1 MLLYCF
7 RGIANRDLTPEM
19 MAKLGA
25 VAACYFRREG
35 FGEIA
40 IAGDYRVS
48 TPALKTALI
57 GGLAGGGMAV
67 QDCGDLPSGVIA
79 AWGKHTGLPSCMVTA
94 SHNPPEWN
102 GVQFMEPDS
111 HIWSPELES
120 SAKATLEEHFTWP
133 TWEQCGTIEPRDDV
147 LEQYIGWVEEMADA
161 VRSLKVALDPGGGV
175 GHPAAQLLLE
185 RLGMETTVINAEPDG
200 LFRARPSE
208 PREEHLEG
216 LREIVLASEAD
227 LGLAF
232 DGDADR
238 LAVFDD
244 QGNYVRADYII
255 ELLCRTQVEPGPCV
269 LNAGV
274 SLLTTAAVAKLGF
287 EVTPCR
293 WGQTFLAQEMKNIGA
308 VFSAEPD
315 GHFAYP
321 ALSLRGDAL
330 ASAALLCAALTHEAR
345 PLSEIIAEMPAIN
358 ILNVRIEWEDDL
370 LSYAEQVQ
378 ELMEREYDSVLRV
391 HERLL
396 IGTDGDRKLV
406 VRQSPFDATL
416 RMSAESYGETTVE
429 EMIEQVRGIVL

>member
-7 RGIANRDLTPEM
+7 RGIANEDLTPEM

-25 VAACYFRREG
+25 IAACHFRREG
-35 FGEIA
+35 LGEIS

-48 TPALKTALI
+48 TPALKSALL
-57 GGLAGGGMAV
+57 GGLLGGGMSV

-79 AWGKHTGLPSCMVTA
+79 AWGKHSGLPSCMITA

-111 HIWSPELES
+111 HIWSPELEDR
-120 SAKATLEEHFTWP
+120 AKAALEEPFTWP
-133 TWEQCGTIEPRDDV
+133 AWEQGGTIQRRDDV
-147 LEQYIGWVEEMADA
+147 LEQYIGWIEEMADA
-161 VRSLKVALDPGGGV
+161 VGSLKVALDPGGGV
-175 GHPAAQLLLE
+175 GHPAAQMLLE
-185 RLGMETTVINAEPDG
+185 RVGMETVVINAEPDG

-208 PREEHLEG
+208 PREEHLDD
-216 LREIVLASEAD
+216 LRQAVLANKAD

-255 ELLCRTQVEPGPCV
+255 ELLCRAQMDAGPCV

-274 SLLTTAAVAKLGF
+274 SLLTIAALEKLGF
-287 EVTPCR
+287 EITPCR
-293 WGQTFLAQEMKNIGA
+293 WGQTFLAQEIKNTGA

-321 ALSLRGDAL
+321 ELSLRGDGL
-330 ASAALLCAALTHEAR
+330 ASAALLCSALTHEAR
-345 PLSEIIAEMPAIN
+345 PLSEIIAEMPTIN

-370 LSYAEQVQ
+370 LNYAEQVQ
-378 ELMEREYDSVLRV
+378 ELMEREYGSVLRV
-391 HERLL
+391 HERLF
-396 IGTDGDRKLV
+396 IGTDEGRKLV

-429 EMIEQVRGIVL
+429 EMIEQVRAIVL